1 MTVFPGDVQQ
11 PLSNKGWSAY
21 EARIERVI
29 AYIHDHMDEPLDLD
43 RLAEVACL
51 SRFHWH
57 RIYRA
62 VSGETVAQTLKRVR
76 LSRAGF
82 DLSRTDMPLA
92 EIAKRSG
99 YPNVRSFTRAFKGVY
114 GVPPGEYRRDGR
126 HNHFANAIKDA
137 NHPMNTAAKASTTNA
152 LDYPVTIKTMPKRT
166 VAGILHKGSY
176 FEINKTFETLYSTLA
191 ARGAMKSVLG
201 MVGIYYDDPMATPEE
216 ELRSCAGV
224 FVEDGFDCAP
234 PLEKQVLETGPCA
247 ALLHK
252 GPYSDLPAAYD
263 WFYSVWLKTNGHTLR
278 QEPPYEIYLN
288 DPREVQASELLTE
301 IFVPV
306 EG

>member
-1 MTVFPGDVQQ
+1 MSVSSLHHEPSAVQA
-11 PLSNKGWSAY
+11 GWGVY
-21 EARIERVI
+21 EARIERVT
-29 AYIHDHMDEPLDLD
+29 AYIHDHIDEPLDLD

-76 LSRAGF
+76 MSRAGF
-82 DLSRTDMPLA
+82 DLSRTDKPLA

-99 YPNVRSFTRAFKGVY
+99 YPNVRSFTRAFKGAY
-114 GVPPGEYRRDGR
+114 GVPPGEYRRVGG
-126 HNHFANAIKDA
+126 HNHFTNAIKEA
-137 NHPMNTAAKASTTNA
+137 THPMNTATA
-152 LDYPVTIKTMPKRT
+152 LEYPVKIKTMPHRT

-176 FEINKTFETLYSTLA
+176 FEINKTFETLYGTMA
-191 ARGAMKSVLG
+191 ARGAMGAVKG
-201 MVGIYYDDPMATPEE
+201 MVGIYYDDPMATPVD

-224 FVEDGFDCAP
+224 FVDEGFDFVP
-234 PLEKQVLETGPCA
+234 PLEKQVLEAGSYA

-263 WFYSVWLKTNGHTLR
+263 WFYSVWLKGNGHTLR
-278 QEPPYEIYLN
+278 PQPPYEVYLN
-288 DPREVQASELLTE
+288 NPREVAPSELLTE

>member
-1 MTVFPGDVQQ
+1 MAVASQDQDNRTARV
-11 PLSNKGWSAY
+11 GWGPY
-21 EARIERVI
+21 EARIERVT
-29 AYIHDHMDEPLDLD
+29 AYIHDHMDAPLDLD
-43 RLAEVACL
+43 QLAEVACL

-76 LSRAGF
+76 MARAGF
-82 DLSRTDMPLA
+82 DLSGTDLPLA

-99 YPNVRSFTRAFKGVY
+99 YPNVRSFTRAFKGAY
-114 GVPPGEYRRDGR
+114 GVPPGEYRREGG

-137 NHPMNTAAKASTTNA
+137 NHPMNTAHKTKADNA
-152 LDYPVTIKTMPKRT
+152 LNFPVEIKMMPRRS
-166 VAGILHKGSY
+166 VAGVIHKGSY

-191 ARGAMKSVLG
+191 ARGAMNSILG
-201 MVGIYYDDPMATPEE
+201 MVGIYYDDPMATPEA

-224 FVEDGFDCAP
+224 FVEDDFDFVP
-234 PLEKQVLETGPCA
+234 PLEKQVLEAGPFA

-263 WFYSVWLKTNGHTLR
+263 WFYSVWLKNNGHTLR
-278 QEPPYEIYLN
+278 PQPPYEVYLN
-288 DPREVQASELLTE
+288 NPRDVPPSELLTE